1 MPIILNGST
10 GLVTN
15 VTLPAGTTTLAP
27 MTFTS
32 GTNLTSA
39 AAGSMEYDGKAQ
51 YFTPQGSQ
59 RGIIPGMQYYE
70 LNSTLALASST
81 SAQAWLGVGCTLSS
95 NTVYAFQGIYV
106 AIKTNT
112 TTSHTVG
119 TGFGGTAT
127 LNNIG
132 YYQIAYFSS
141 ISLAAPNE
149 PPRHGYIQTA
159 ANTTTM
165 TPTTSATSYQFWW
178 YSGTVSVNAGGTFI
192 PQTTI
197 SATGPIYTGQI
208 GSYFMIYP
216 IGTSGAN
223 INVGTWA

>member
-1 MPIILNGST
+1 
-10 GLVTN
+10 
-15 VTLPAGTTTLAP
+15 
-27 MTFTS
+27 
-32 GTNLTSA
+32 
-39 AAGSMEYDGKAQ
+39 MEYDGKVP
-51 YFTPQGSQ
+51 YFTPQGTQ

-106 AIKTNT
+106 AVKTNT

-141 ISLAAPNE
+141 VSLAAPNE
-149 PPRHGYIQTA
+149 TPRHGYIQTA
-159 ANTTTM
+159 ANTSTM
-165 TPTTSATSYQFWW
+165 TASTSATSYQFWW
-178 YSGTVSVNAGGTFI
+178 YDGIVSVNAGGTFI

-216 IGTSGAN
+216 IGTSGSN

>member
-1 MPIILNGST
+1 MAIILDGTT
-10 GLVTN
+10 GLITN
-15 VTLPAGTTTLAP
+15 VTLPAGTATLAP

-39 AAGSMEYDGKAQ
+39 AAGSMEYDGKVP
-51 YFTPQGSQ
+51 YFTPQGTQ
-59 RGIIPGMQYYE
+59 RGVVPGMQYYE

-112 TTSHTVG
+112 STSHTVG

-141 ISLAAPNE
+141 ISFAAPNE
-149 PPRHGYIQTA
+149 TPRHGYIQTA
-159 ANTTTM
+159 ANTSTM
-165 TPTTSATSYQFWW
+165 TASTSATSYQFWW